1 MFFRADKTL
10 FAGLM
15 TLLVTSSALA
25 APPMEITPSPVQERL
40 AEWLILVGPEGSSFS
55 AQRYASFLAQTP
67 QWPQR
72 VRILW
77 RFQNALSQTSDPQTL
92 NALCPLYPLTLP
104 AAFTACA
111 DHLPDPASTARRLWL
126 SGSALTTA
134 EEQILLTR
142 FGQAFTPADQWSRYE
157 ALELR
162 GQFSAA
168 ARQIDRLSADQQ
180 LLARARLAERLASP
194 DADSLFASLPSD
206 LQSDPTLIR
215 YRLRALRRGDRLDE
229 ALSLW
234 TTQGA
239 ALQRANPSH
248 DWSSERISLAR
259 ALLLAGRPKEA
270 ADLADDTTL
279 PPDTTDRQEAALLSG
294 FIALRELHDPARAE
308 KFFALLQSATS
319 LQMQARGYYWTG
331 RALQAAE
338 KHQDAQ
344 AAFQK
349 AATFPTTFPGQL
361 ALASLTQN
369 NAILVSGQSS
379 SAFDDA
385 LLQALQSLPTP
396 PAGTLSRPDLL
407 EAATDLVQAG
417 DPDHARD
424 FLMMLEAVNPSP
436 EGQKAVADAASRLG
450 LPAPEVFASYALAR
464 KGIALYPQGFPDP
477 YPAASTVPDG
487 LLPAII
493 RQESG
498 FDPNALSGA
507 KAVGL
512 LQLLPAAARDVVR
525 KGHLGPINVSP
536 ASLTDPQINLKIGN
550 AYISQLLERFGNV
563 IPYALAAYN
572 AGPHRVDLWLKANPP
587 SDPLSEDGVLDWI
600 ERLPYRETRL
610 YIENIEAGMMV
621 YRVRNLHA
629 G

>member
-1 MFFRADKTL
+1 MFFRGNTTL
-10 FAGLM
+10 LAGLM
-15 TLLVTSSALA
+15 TLLAASSALA
-25 APPMEITPSPVQERL
+25 VPVEASPSPVQERL
-40 AEWLILVGPEGSSFS
+40 AEWLSLVGPGGSDFP
-55 AQRYASFLAQTP
+55 AQRYATFLAQQP

-77 RFQNALSQTSDPQTL
+77 RYQNALSHTSDAQTL
-92 NALCPLYPLTLP
+92 SALCPLYPLTLP

-111 DHLPDPASTARRLWL
+111 DHLPDAASTARRLWL
-126 SGSALTTA
+126 SGNTLTTP
-134 EEQILLTR
+134 EEQILLGR

-157 ALELR
+157 ALIVR

-168 ARQIDRLSADQQ
+168 SRQIERLSPDKQP
-180 LLARARLAERLASP
+180 LARARLAERLASP
-194 DADSLFASLPSD
+194 DADSLFASLPSE

-234 TTQGA
+234 NAQGA
-239 ALQRANPSH
+239 ALQQASPSH

-270 ADLADDTTL
+270 EDLADDTTL

-294 FIALRELHDPARAE
+294 IIALRDLHDPARAE
-308 KFFALLQSATS
+308 QFFALLQGATS

-331 RALQAAE
+331 RALQDADRL
-338 KHQDAQ
+338 QDAE

-349 AATFPTTFPGQL
+349 AAAFPTTFPGQL
-361 ALASLTQN
+361 ALAALTQD

-379 SAFDDA
+379 PAFDAA
-385 LLQALQSLPTP
+385 LSQALQSLSSPT
-396 PAGTLSRPDLL
+396 AGTLARPDLL

-424 FLMMLEAVNPSP
+424 FLMMLEVVNPSP

-450 LPAPEVFASYALAR
+450 VAAPEVFASYALAR

-507 KAVGL
+507 NAIGL
-512 LQLLPAAARDVVR
+512 LQLLPAAAKDVVR
-525 KGHLGPINVSP
+525 KAHLGPVNVSP
-536 ASLTDPQINLKIGN
+536 AALTDPQTNLKIGN
-550 AYISQLLERFGNV
+550 AYVSQLLERFGNV

-587 SDPLSEDGVLDWI
+587 SEPLSEDGVLDWI

-610 YIENIEAGMMV
+610 YIENIEAGMMI
-621 YRVRNLHA
+621 YRVRNTHA